1 MSDTPETGG
10 RTADRRSAVRIPRDA
25 IAGAGVLLFCLAAY
39 LATLLIKKAP
49 PALAQNVQPATF
61 PRLVLAVM
69 TVFAVIIIVDSFRR
83 PDKTPKPIRAMVW
96 PSAAVMVG
104 FVIAFDALGILPAMM
119 LLCFGLP
126 VMWGERRLMLI
137 VPYAILFPLA
147 IYGLFAVALGVHFE
161 PSPLVFW

>member
-1 MSDTPETGG
+1 MSDNPERDAAAGG
-10 RTADRRSAVRIPRDA
+10 KFAARIPRDA
-25 IAGAGVLLFCLAAY
+25 IAGGGVLLFCLTAW
-39 LATLLIKKAP
+39 LITLTFKTAP

-69 TVFAVIIIVDSFRR
+69 AVLAVIIIVNSFRLSDR
-83 PDKTPKPIRAMVW
+83 RRKPIPLMVW
-96 PSAAVMVG
+96 PSAAVMIG
-104 FVIAFDALGILPAMM
+104 FVIAFDILGILPAMM

-126 VMWGERRLMLI
+126 IMWGERRLVFV

-147 IYGLFAVALGVHFE
+147 IYGLFAVVLGVHFE

>member
-1 MSDTPETGG
+1 MSENPEKGG
-10 RTADRRSAVRIPRDA
+10 RTADRRSAVRLPRDA
-25 IAGAGVLLFCLAAY
+25 LAGAGVLLFCLAAY
-39 LATLLIKKAP
+39 LVTLGFKKAP

-69 TVFAVIIIVDSFRR
+69 AVFAVIIISDSFRR
-83 PDKTPKPIRAMVW
+83 PDKTPKPIRAIVW

-104 FVIAFDALGILPAMM
+104 FVIAFDVLGILPAMM
-119 LLCFGLP
+119 LLCLGLP
-126 VMWGERRLMLI
+126 IMWGERRLLLV
-137 VPYAILFPLA
+137 VPFAVAFPLA